1 MLPYSCTVHVRI
13 VFVNESEKVPGTERG
28 RVDVPVRLLLPVI
41 VSAVF
46 IIVMNGS
53 MVNVALP
60 TIGEE
65 FGVSEGQAGWVISGY
80 LLVFAVGIPLY
91 GRLADVY
98 SLRKAFSVGL
108 VGFAAGSLVCALAP
122 NLPVLVA
129 GRVLQAAGGAA
140 IPALSSTSVA
150 KLLSPG
156 QRGGALGLI
165 VSSVGVG
172 GAVGPVVG
180 GVVVQLAGWHTLFY
194 GTFFLGLILLSAS
207 LRVLPDAFS
216 DKSDSSFDLPG
227 GVLLALAAAL
237 FLFGVTEGQVRGF
250 SSPLSWGSF
259 VTAALA
265 AAAFARR
272 ITTTPEPF
280 VSPRLLR
287 NGAYLTCAAVGF
299 LGMLANLTSIIFVPL
314 LLADVNGL
322 GPGAAGLALAPG
334 AVAVALLSPLAGR
347 FSDRVGSRPLILA
360 GLATMTLSLLA
371 LSAFGVGASALFV
384 AAGMLGVGV
393 GFAGIT
399 SPNTNATA
407 ATLPRDEVGVG
418 LGIYQMLFFLGGGC
432 GPALLGAF
440 LAARRES
447 GAGALNPF
455 YTLNATAFSDAFLL
469 LSLCSLV
476 ALLVVSYG
484 RSTAD
489 KEPGASGFGL

>member
-1 MLPYSCTVHVRI
+1 VD
-13 VFVNESEKVPGTERG
+13 ESEKAPGTERARDG
-28 RVDVPVRLLLPVI
+28 VPVRLLLAVI

-60 TIGEE
+60 TIRDE

-91 GRLADVY
+91 GRLSDVY

-108 VGFAAGSLVCALAP
+108 VGFTAGSLVCALAP
-122 NLPVLVA
+122 TLPVLVS

-140 IPALSSTSVA
+140 IPALSSTSVV

-156 QRGGALGLI
+156 ERGAALGLI

-180 GVVVQLAGWHTLFY
+180 GVVVQLAGWHALFY
-194 GTFFLGLILLSAS
+194 GTLFLGLILLLAS
-207 LRVLPDAFS
+207 LLVLPDVS
-216 DKSDSSFDLPG
+216 SEKRDVSFDLPG
-227 GVLLALAAAL
+227 GILLALAAGL
-237 FLFGVTEGQVRGF
+237 TLFGITEGQVQGF
-250 SSPLSWGSF
+250 SSPFSWGSF
-259 VTAALA
+259 VAATLA
-265 AAAFARR
+265 AAAFSRR

-299 LGMLANLTSIIFVPL
+299 LAMLANLTSIIFVPL
-314 LLADVNGL
+314 MLSEVNGL
-322 GPGAAGLALAPG
+322 GAGAAGLALAPG
-334 AVAVALLSPLAGR
+334 AIAVALLSPFAGR
-347 FSDRVGSRPLILA
+347 LSDRVGSRPLILA

-371 LSAFGVGASALFV
+371 LSALWAGASPLFV
-384 AAGMLGVGV
+384 ATGMLGVGV
-393 GFAGIT
+393 GFACVT

-407 ATLPRDEVGVG
+407 ATLPPDEVGVG
-418 LGIYQMLFFLGGGC
+418 LGIYQMLFFLGGGT

-455 YTLNATAFSDAFLL
+455 YTLDATAFSDAFLL

-484 RSTAD
+484 GLGVG
-489 KEPGASGFGL
+489 KGPGGGGPEL